1 MSSSK
6 NFTNRIRNGLRD
18 YGGNVSAFSRNASLY
33 LVSIVISS
41 SAFGVFRLL
50 FNFYVLSLGYD
61 EALVGNLVATSS
73 MTALIAAIPMGY
85 LADLLGRKI
94 SLIGGSMITIIA
106 ISGMLLFPSPTIFIL
121 MNVLMGLGQSIS
133 GVTMGPFLM
142 ENSGEKERT
151 YLFSFSSGIS
161 MATSSVGNWIGGLL
175 PTWLAV
181 QAGGSA
187 TSPAA
192 YQLSLAVV
200 AVAASISVIP
210 LFMMNIKKGKAAER
224 SLFAP
229 FTYFKH
235 HSSLLGKL
243 VLPMLVTSIG
253 AGLIMPFMN
262 VFFRQVHSQSDSS
275 IGTLFAFGSL
285 AMGVGLLIAPPLAE
299 KYGKIQLVV
308 ITQALSI
315 PFLALLGFSPVFW
328 IAASAYYI
336 RVALMN
342 MSLPVYQT
350 FVMEKVEPS
359 ARATVASLV
368 SMANSFGWAFSPT
381 ISGYIQVNHGFGPA
395 FILTIILY
403 VISITLYW
411 GFFWRGGSPKRSS
424 LDSPVSS

>member
-1 MSSSK
+1 MPTK
-6 NFTNRIRNGLRD
+6 PHLFPRILTGLRD
-18 YGGNVSAFSRNASLY
+18 YGGNVRAFSRNASLY
-33 LVSIVISS
+33 LASIIISS

-94 SLIGGSMITIIA
+94 SLIGGGLITIIA
-106 ISGMLLFPSPTIFIL
+106 ISGMLLFPSPTMFIL
-121 MNVLMGLGQSIS
+121 MNVLLGLGQSIS

-161 MATSSVGNWIGGLL
+161 MAASSVGNWIGGLL

-181 QAGGSA
+181 YTGGGA

-192 YQLSLAVV
+192 YRLSLAVV
-200 AVAASISVIP
+200 AVIASVSVIP
-210 LFMMNIKKGKAAER
+210 LMMMKMNKVKTTER

-229 FTYFKH
+229 FTYFKN

-262 VFFRQVHSQSDSS
+262 VFFRQVHGQSDSS

-315 PFLALLGFSPVFW
+315 PFLALLGFSPMFW

-403 VISITLYW
+403 VTIDHALLGVLLAGWPSKNTL
-411 GFFWRGGSPKRSS
+411 RLTP
-424 LDSPVSS
+424 L